1 MLRIDDFVT
10 DNRDILN
17 CLKTAV
23 IKKQKELEY
32 FDTEEMRIRFN
43 IYRNAKNKTD
53 SVYEYEYTVEDFYNI
68 GYYNQ
73 DNIIRIQR
81 FPRDIKQYLSEAQ
94 CEELLENKR
103 VEMV

>member
-32 FDTEEMRIRFN
+32 FDTDEMRIRFN
-43 IYRNAKNKTD
+43 IYRNAKNQTD
-53 SVYEYEYTVEDFYNI
+53 SIYEYDYTIKDFNDV
-68 GYYNQ
+68 GYFNQ
-73 DNIIRIQR
+73 DNIMNAKI
-81 FPRDIKQYLSEAQ
+81 S
-94 CEELLENKR
+94 KR
-103 VEMV
+103 H